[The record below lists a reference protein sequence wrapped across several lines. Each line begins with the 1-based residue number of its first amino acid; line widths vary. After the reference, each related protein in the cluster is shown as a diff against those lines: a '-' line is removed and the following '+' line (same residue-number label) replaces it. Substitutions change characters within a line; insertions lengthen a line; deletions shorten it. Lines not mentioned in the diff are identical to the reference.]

1 MMKRKIHIDEMEISS
16 RKLLSNLFFSLLAL
30 LFFIIAVSSVKGAWS
45 TCNGSIAECDPDL
58 EILMDSE
65 ISRRFLEEKRYISV
79 GALRRDQPVCNGG
92 GRGEPYSR
100 SEGCLPPQSNPYNR
114 GCSAYYR
121 CRQDA

>member
-1 MMKRKIHIDEMEISS
+1 MSKEEMETSS
-16 RKLLSNLFFSLLAL
+16 RKPLSILCLLLLSI
-30 LFFIIAVSSVKGAWS
+30 LFFINVVSSLNDNAHS
-45 TCNGSIAECDPDL
+45 TCNGSIAECNQDL

-65 ISRRFLEEKRYISV
+65 INRRFLEEKRYIST
-79 GALRRDQPVCNGG
+79 GALRKDQPVCNGG
-92 GRGEPYSR
+92 GKGEPYSR